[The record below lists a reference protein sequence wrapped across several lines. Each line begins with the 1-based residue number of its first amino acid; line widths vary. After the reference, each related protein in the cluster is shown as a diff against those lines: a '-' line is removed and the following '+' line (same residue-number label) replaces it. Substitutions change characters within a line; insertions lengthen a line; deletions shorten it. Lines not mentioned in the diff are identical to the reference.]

1 MVNYY
6 LRDDGVFVKVDTD
19 KQTITNVMNLVDRK
33 LFAHFTD
40 PAYYKMIVDTQISVL
55 SVSDESIYESNK
67 SQALESLKGI

>member
-1 MVNYY
+1 
-6 LRDDGVFVKVDTD
+6 
-19 KQTITNVMNLVDRK
+19 MNLVDRK

>member
-40 PAYYKMIVDTQISVL
+40 PTYYKMIVDTQISVL
-55 SVSDESIYESNK
+55 SVSDESNYESNK